1 MDEIAAG
8 RLVTS
13 GEPEIVS
20 DRGACVIW
28 NGRNLSGIWL
38 TSKAFALALERAG
51 TYGVVSIAISHC
63 HHIGCL
69 AAYLPR
75 VTERGCV
82 ALIYSSGP
90 GVASVAPFGGTKG
103 VFSPSPIA
111 AGIPTS
117 SGPVLIDTSASIT
130 TNNLLRQLSPGQRL
144 PHPWLMDHAGT
155 LTDDPAVMQQ
165 GGTILLAG
173 GLDHGQKGY
182 GWALLAEALSQGLS
196 GFGRADAANGMLN
209 AVFIQA
215 IDPDAFSG
223 KAAFERQTTFLAD
236 ACRASTPRP
245 GFPPVRIPG
254 DSAFR
259 R

>member
-1 MDEIAAG
+1 MFEDGSGFRCAPDVLRGFAASLFAAAGMDREKAETVAEVLVDADMLGHATHGLALVPRYMDEIAAG

-90 GVASVAPFGGTKG
+90 ALG
-103 VFSPSPIA
+103 
-111 AGIPTS
+111 
-117 SGPVLIDTSASIT
+117 
-130 TNNLLRQLSPGQRL
+130 LL
-144 PHPWLMDHAGT
+144 T
-155 LTDDPAVMQQ
+155 
-165 GGTILLAG
+165 
-173 GLDHGQKGY
+173 
-182 GWALLAEALSQGLS
+182 
-196 GFGRADAANGMLN
+196 
-209 AVFIQA
+209 
-215 IDPDAFSG
+215 
-223 KAAFERQTTFLAD
+223 
-236 ACRASTPRP
+236 RP
-245 GFPPVRIPG
+245 
-254 DSAFR
+254 
-259 R
+259 